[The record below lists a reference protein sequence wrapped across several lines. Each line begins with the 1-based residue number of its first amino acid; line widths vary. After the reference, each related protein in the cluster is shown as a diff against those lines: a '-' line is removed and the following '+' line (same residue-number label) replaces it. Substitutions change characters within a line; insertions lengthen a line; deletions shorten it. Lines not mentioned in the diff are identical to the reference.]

1 MINWFKYPFI
11 RILIPFTA
19 GIIMAFVFRDALSL
33 YLFDMMVVSVIFS
46 LLLVV
51 SSFFIKRY
59 DRLWLFGILLF
70 FVMMIDGMVLVC
82 LRNDLGKYHIS
93 EVMSDY
99 SFCVAR
105 LSECIVEKENS
116 VKVVIETLCVANYDG
131 KMIDCEGKIM
141 CYFEKTPESLSLEYG
156 DVMAFITKP
165 EIVSPALNPE
175 QFDYKKYLLN
185 KNITHQVYLNKD
197 SWIDLGDD
205 ISNPI
210 YGFSYFLRDY
220 LLRTMYS
227 LGIEG
232 KEYSVA
238 AAILLGYDDELGT
251 ELRQKYVVAGA
262 MHLLCVSSLHVGVI
276 FMLFSYMLAF
286 LDKKHGTQQLKQMIL
301 LFLIWFYAL
310 LAGLA
315 PSILRATIML
325 SFVVVGNIIKRK
337 GILMNT
343 IAASAF
349 ILLLVDPA
357 NLFDVG
363 FQLSYVAV
371 IGIVVLQPHIS
382 RMFCFKY
389 GLINKVWE
397 ITSVSLAAQVAT
409 APFAI
414 YYFHQFPS
422 YFWLSNL
429 FMTPVS
435 TVVITGGMIML
446 LLCFL
451 PYFNIAVA
459 FCVKMMIKMMNGAV
473 VFIENMPFSLIRGL
487 YIDKIDFVLLLIA
500 VLCLLLCVEYR
511 NKMMFFVLLGSVLLF
526 GLSGLSRTIKQRN
539 TFSMTVYCINK
550 STAVD
555 FTFSNT
561 HILLC
566 DTVLMSNSSAMAYN
580 IENNLIKEGVFRR
593 GHIMSADD
601 RHITCKYLKKR
612 ENLISFG
619 GKTMA
624 LIDDVMEPDLKLERK
639 IHLDFMI
646 VRGRMK
652 TTLGKL
658 LDVYDVDLLIVDSSV
673 PDYLKDRW
681 KEQAAELNIPCWA
694 VKDEGA
700 FVYKDKI

>member
-1 MINWFKYPFI
+1 
-11 RILIPFTA
+11 
-19 GIIMAFVFRDALSL
+19 
-33 YLFDMMVVSVIFS
+33 
-46 LLLVV
+46 
-51 SSFFIKRY
+51 
-59 DRLWLFGILLF
+59 
-70 FVMMIDGMVLVC
+70 
-82 LRNDLGKYHIS
+82 
-93 EVMSDY
+93 
-99 SFCVAR
+99 
-105 LSECIVEKENS
+105 
-116 VKVVIETLCVANYDG
+116 
-131 KMIDCEGKIM
+131 
-141 CYFEKTPESLSLEYG
+141 
-156 DVMAFITKP
+156 
-165 EIVSPALNPE
+165 
-175 QFDYKKYLLN
+175 
-185 KNITHQVYLNKD
+185 
-197 SWIDLGDD
+197 
-205 ISNPI
+205 
-210 YGFSYFLRDY
+210 
-220 LLRTMYS
+220 
-227 LGIEG
+227 
-232 KEYSVA
+232 
-238 AAILLGYDDELGT
+238 
-251 ELRQKYVVAGA
+251 
-262 MHLLCVSSLHVGVI
+262 
-276 FMLFSYMLAF
+276 
-286 LDKKHGTQQLKQMIL
+286 
-301 LFLIWFYAL
+301 
-310 LAGLA
+310 
-315 PSILRATIML
+315 
-325 SFVVVGNIIKRK
+325 
-337 GILMNT
+337 
-343 IAASAF
+343 
-349 ILLLVDPA
+349 
-357 NLFDVG
+357 
-363 FQLSYVAV
+363 
-371 IGIVVLQPHIS
+371 
-382 RMFCFKY
+382 
-389 GLINKVWE
+389 
-397 ITSVSLAAQVAT
+397 
-409 APFAI
+409 
-414 YYFHQFPS
+414 
-422 YFWLSNL
+422 
-429 FMTPVS
+429 MTPVS